1 MTLTKDSSAI
11 GQWHVKSKVLGSIP
25 VSRGLN
31 MIRAGYKDSAFDHD
45 VGDSGFGFSLSH
57 CVHFYS
63 LHANAAAVSD
73 LPPLPHSFT
82 MAVSCKLSHAVPVS
96 AKSPSENNGNLPDSS
111 SESAGLKGTSPRGSV
126 EDLSEYTDADESISS
141 APTEFLAEF
150 LSSLMMKDYET
161 ALKYCKLILQ
171 YEPHNATAKEFYPL
185 ILEKIQLME
194 EEDQE
199 QEKSSNSEDSSN
211 GNYSSDGEEK
221 KSSSS
226 SDSEATTSY
235 SSLEDEVADDNQ
247 ATSIHKHHNIDD
259 NGNSD
264 PAMTKSS
271 VGIIN
276 GLVSQVPQVV
286 SGNVFQSTS
295 SDSESPTE
303 PVSQQLIAQIRG
315 KVTTNKSV

>member
-1 MTLTKDSSAI
+1 MTLTKDNSAI
-11 GQWHVKSKVLGSIP
+11 EQWRVKSNVL
-25 VSRGLN
+25 
-31 MIRAGYKDSAFDHD
+31 
-45 VGDSGFGFSLSH
+45 
-57 CVHFYS
+57 
-63 LHANAAAVSD
+63 
-73 LPPLPHSFT
+73 
-82 MAVSCKLSHAVPVS
+82 VS
-96 AKSPSENNGNLPDSS
+96 AKSPPENNGNLPDSS
-111 SESAGLKGTSPRGSV
+111 SASAGLKGTSPRGSV

-247 ATSIHKHHNIDD
+247 AASIHKHNVDD

-264 PAMTKSS
+264 PAVTKSS

-303 PVSQQLIAQIRG
+303 PVSQQSIAQIRG
-315 KVTTNKSV
+315 KVITNKSV